1 MPDEIKE
8 LRLEVIRLKSLCLRA
23 AQEIKYLDC
32 TIMHAADSI
41 EGLHE
46 WMGIQEGDQCMSI
59 SSVNLVNCLEGRT
72 KGEYVENFP
81 ELLQQRNEIESTM
94 EEPFDGEELG
104 RTVIDVLQRLRDH
117 PEETHLE
124 RELLDEWLQALIK
137 GSVQIES

>member
-1 MPDEIKE
+1 MSGEIKE

-46 WMGIQEGDQCMSI
+46 WMGIQEGDQCVSI

-72 KGEYVENFP
+72 KEEYVENFP
-81 ELLQQRNEIESTM
+81 ELLQQRNEIESAR
-94 EEPFDGEELG
+94 EEPSDGGEL
-104 RTVIDVLQRLRDH
+104 RRKVIDVLQRLHDH
-117 PEETHLE
+117 PEEAQLE
-124 RELLDEWLQALIK
+124 REVLVEWLQALIK
-137 GSVQIES
+137 GSAQIEG